1 MNLSDEQKA
10 AVAARIERLRAEIE
24 KYVADANNTV
34 SHMNGRIAELESL
47 LQPEAEPVENE
58 AE

>member
-10 AVAARIERLRAEIE
+10 AIAARIERLKADLD

-47 LQPEAEPVENE
+47 LQPEAEAVKSE
-58 AE
+58 A

>member
-1 MNLSDEQKA
+1 MNLSDQQKA
-10 AVAARIERLRAEIE
+10 EIVARIERLKADLD

-47 LQPEAEPVENE
+47 LQPEAVKSE
-58 AE
+58 A

>member
-10 AVAARIERLRAEIE
+10 AIAARIEQLKADLD

-47 LQPEAEPVENE
+47 LQPEAEAVKSE
-58 AE
+58 A